1 MRGTIMR
8 VLLGS
13 GGFRTPERIAFLG
26 GQMRKLF
33 GPTQRILFIPYAL
46 ADHDGY
52 VSWIVQRGLDAG
64 YPLVG
69 IHTLRDPIA
78 AIDEAQALFVGG
90 GNTFRLLAELYRRNL
105 LEPVRKRVRAGLP
118 YLGVSA
124 GCNVA
129 CPTIKTT
136 NDMPITWPPS
146 LDALG
151 LVRFQVN
158 AHYFTGQTHVKHEDG
173 YVEHFGETRDERLGE
188 FHQMNSTP
196 VVGLWEGGTLWV
208 EDGRVT
214 LEGSA
219 ARIFRKGL
227 PVVDVEAGA
236 ALEGLLDEDGP
247 AVSYVVAATF
257 TDAAL
262 AEAWLA
268 WLHGG
273 HLAQV
278 IAAGAVDAEVIEL
291 EAAEG
296 RSFEVR
302 FHFPSR
308 AALAYYQSEHAP
320 RLREEGLRLFPV
332 EKGVS
337 YRRTVGVVSRR

>member
-1 MRGTIMR
+1 MR

-13 GGFRTPERIAFLG
+13 GGIRTPERVAFLCA
-26 GQMRKLF
+26 QMRKLF
-33 GPTQRILFIPYAL
+33 GAAGEILFVPYAG

-52 VSWIVQRGLDAG
+52 VSWIQQRGLDAG
-64 YPLVG
+64 YRLAG
-69 IHTLRDPIA
+69 IHRFRDPVA
-78 AIDEAQALFVGG
+78 AIAEAQALFVGG
-90 GNTFRLLAELYRRNL
+90 GNTFRLLAELYRREL
-105 LEPVRKRVRAGLP
+105 LEPIRRRVRAGLP

-124 GCNVA
+124 GSNVA

-136 NDMPITWPPS
+136 NDMPITAPPS

-151 LVRFQVN
+151 LVHFQVN
-158 AHYFTGQTHVKHEDG
+158 PHYFTGQTHVKREEG
-173 YVEHFGETRDERLGE
+173 YVEHFGETRDERLAE
-188 FHQMNSTP
+188 FHQLNSMP

-219 ARIFRKGL
+219 ARVFRKGL
-227 PVVDVEAGA
+227 SAVDVAPGA
-236 ALEGLLDEDGP
+236 QLQGLLAESGP
-247 AVSYVVAATF
+247 LVSYTVEATF
-257 TDAAL
+257 TDPAL
-262 AEAWLA
+262 AESWLA

-278 IAAGAVDAEVIEL
+278 VAAGALDAEVVEM
-291 EAAEG
+291 ESAAG

-302 FHFPSR
+302 FHFASR
-308 AALAYYQSEHAP
+308 EAFDHYQREHAG

-332 EKGVS
+332 EKGVT
-337 YRRTVGVVSRR
+337 YQRRVGVVSRR

>member
-1 MRGTIMR
+1 MR

-13 GGFRTPERIAFLG
+13 GGFRTPERISFLA

-33 GPTQRILFIPYAL
+33 GPADYILFIPYAL

-52 VSWIVQRGLDAG
+52 VSFLQERGLDAG
-64 YPLVG
+64 YRLVG
-69 IHTLRDPIA
+69 IHRQRD
-78 AIDEAQALFVGG
+78 AIDAIHEAPALFVGG
-90 GNTFRLLAELYRRNL
+90 GNTFRLLAELYRRDL
-105 LEPVRKRVRAGLP
+105 LEPIHKRVRAGVP

-129 CPTIKTT
+129 CPTIRTT
-136 NDMPITWPPS
+136 NDMPIISPPS

-151 LVRFQVN
+151 LVSFQVN
-158 AHYFTGQTHVKHEDG
+158 AHYFTGQVHVKHEEG
-173 YVEHFGETRDERLGE
+173 YVEHFGETRDERIAEL
-188 FHQMNSTP
+188 HQLNSTP
-196 VVGLWEGGTLWV
+196 VIGLWEGGTLWV
-208 EDGRVT
+208 EDGGVT

-227 PVVDVEAGA
+227 PFMDVEAGA
-236 ALEGLLDEDGP
+236 RLEGFLGKPGP
-247 AVSYVVAATF
+247 LVSYTVAATF
-257 TDAAL
+257 TDTTL
-262 AEAWLA
+262 ADAWLA

-278 IAAGAVDAEVIEL
+278 IAAGALDAEVIEL
-291 EAAEG
+291 ETPVG

-302 FHFPSR
+302 FHFASR
-308 AALAYYQSEHAP
+308 EALDHYQREHAP

-337 YRRTVGVVSRR
+337 YQRQVGVVSRR